1 MIRVLLD
8 DFNIEEKLK
17 VHKLGLKHHSYSV
30 FIFNDDKKLLIQ
42 RRSSLKYHSP
52 NLLTNTC
59 CGHYSNIEEL
69 INYKDTVKKGMK
81 RELNIDFDAF
91 FRIKTSEYNLKVGDL
106 IENEIDDI
114 YIGFLNFEI
123 KEENIIKE
131 EISELYYENF
141 NKILEDININPQNYT
156 EWFKLIMN
164 NKIIIECFK
173 KSIDKYL

>member
-17 VHKLGLKHHSYSV
+17 VHKLGLKHHSFSV
-30 FIFNDDKKLLIQ
+30 FIFDDYRKLLLQ

-59 CGHYSNIEEL
+59 CGHYNNIEEL
-69 INYKDTVKKGMK
+69 INFKETVKKNIK
-81 RELNIDFDAF
+81 RELNIDFDNF
-91 FRIKTSEYNLKVGDL
+91 FRIKTIEYNLKVGDL

-114 YIGFLNFEI
+114 YIGFLNLEI
-123 KEENIIKE
+123 SEKNIVKE
-131 EISELYYENF
+131 EISELFYKNIDDII
-141 NKILEDININPQNYT
+141 KDININPQNYT

-173 KSIDKYL
+173 KIIDKYL